1 MCGFLDK
8 IWIFAL
14 VWVDHEVFSNSNKEA
29 LCIFAFFRSSDHL
42 SSNKAS
48 RQGSVSQTPDREI
61 LQQRRSSTSSTSS
74 GTGIRVGGGLIETGK
89 PVVQSF
95 LPFGST
101 NAKKGPNYVIK
112 KGNRSRSQSRPPQQ
126 QPNNPTAQQTQ
137 QTNTTNKIVTSNTTN
152 ITKTEQKTVSSK
164 TVVST
169 EEKRLST
176 GISFNELD
184 VALKKVAKE
193 QEEVNVEVTLP
204 RKGNRRARSLSRNNT
219 ETLPDEVLLKKIL
232 SI

>member
-1 MCGFLDK
+1 MHFHDFLYNFSCYY
-8 IWIFAL
+8 IYLILF
-14 VWVDHEVFSNSNKEA
+14 VFLSS
-29 LCIFAFFRSSDHL
+29 FRSSDHL
-42 SSNKAS
+42 SSNRAS

-74 GTGIRVGGGLIETGK
+74 GTGIRVGGGLIDTGK

-112 KGNRSRSQSRPPQQ
+112 KGNRSRSQSRPPPTNTSTIQQ
-126 QPNNPTAQQTQ
+126 NTS
-137 QTNTTNKIVTSNTTN
+137 NTTNKIVTSSSTN
-152 ITKTEQKTVSSK
+152 VTNVTKIEQKSTLN
-164 TVVST
+164 TQVVTT
-169 EEKRLST
+169 EEKRLSSA
-176 GISFNELD
+176 ISFNELD

-204 RKGNRRARSLSRNNT
+204 RKGTRRARSLSRNNT
-219 ETLPDEVLLKKIL
+219 ETLPDEVLRKRFQHP
-232 SI
+232 

>member
-1 MCGFLDK
+1 MFVFL
-8 IWIFAL
+8 
-14 VWVDHEVFSNSNKEA
+14 SS
-29 LCIFAFFRSSDHL
+29 FRSSDHL
-42 SSNKAS
+42 SSNRAS

-74 GTGIRVGGGLIETGK
+74 GTGIRVGGGLIDTGK

-112 KGNRSRSQSRPPQQ
+112 KGNRSRSQSRPPPANTSTIQQ
-126 QPNNPTAQQTQ
+126 NTS
-137 QTNTTNKIVTSNTTN
+137 NTTNKIVTSSSTN
-152 ITKTEQKTVSSK
+152 VTNVTKIEQKSTLN
-164 TVVST
+164 TQVVTT
-169 EEKRLST
+169 EEKRLSSA
-176 GISFNELD
+176 ISFNELD

-204 RKGNRRARSLSRNNT
+204 RKGTRRARSLSRNNT
-219 ETLPDEVLLKKIL
+219 ETLPDEV
-232 SI
+232 

>member
-1 MCGFLDK
+1 M
-8 IWIFAL
+8 
-14 VWVDHEVFSNSNKEA
+14 
-29 LCIFAFFRSSDHL
+29 
-42 SSNKAS
+42 SSNRAS

-74 GTGIRVGGGLIETGK
+74 GTGIRVGGGLIDTGK

-112 KGNRSRSQSRPPQQ
+112 KGNRSRSQSRPPPANTSTIQQ
-126 QPNNPTAQQTQ
+126 NTS
-137 QTNTTNKIVTSNTTN
+137 NTTNKIVTSSSTN
-152 ITKTEQKTVSSK
+152 VTNVTKIEQKSTLN
-164 TVVST
+164 TQVVTT
-169 EEKRLST
+169 EEKRLSSA
-176 GISFNELD
+176 ISFNELD

-204 RKGNRRARSLSRNNT
+204 RKGTRRARSLSRNNT
-219 ETLPDEVLLKKIL
+219 ETLPDEV
-232 SI
+232 

>member
-1 MCGFLDK
+1 MRHLAAKFRLWTSSA
-8 IWIFAL
+8 IIL
-14 VWVDHEVFSNSNKEA
+14 LSS
-29 LCIFAFFRSSDHL
+29 FRSSDQL
-42 SSNKAS
+42 FSNKAS

-74 GTGIRVGGGLIETGK
+74 GTGIRVGGGLIDTGK

-112 KGNRSRSQSRPPQQ
+112 KGNRSRSQSRPPPANTSTIQQ
-126 QPNNPTAQQTQ
+126 NTS
-137 QTNTTNKIVTSNTTN
+137 NTTNKIVTSSSTN
-152 ITKTEQKTVSSK
+152 VTNVTKIEQKSS
-164 TVVST
+164 TLNTQVVTT
-169 EEKRLST
+169 EEKRLSNA
-176 GISFNELD
+176 ISFNELD

-204 RKGNRRARSLSRNNT
+204 RKGTRRARSLSRNNT
-219 ETLPDEVLLKKIL
+219 ETLPDEV
-232 SI
+232 

>member
-1 MCGFLDK
+1 MHSSGQIGISSIDRNFYS
-8 IWIFAL
+8 IFKL
-14 VWVDHEVFSNSNKEA
+14 KYEEA

-112 KGNRSRSQSRPPQQ
+112 KGNRSRSQSRPPPQ
-126 QPNNPTAQQTQ
+126 QPNNTTVQ

-152 ITKTEQKTVSSK
+152 ITKTEQKTISSK

-219 ETLPDEVLLKKIL
+219 ETLPDEVLLKKL
-232 SI
+232 

>member
-1 MCGFLDK
+1 MFVFL
-8 IWIFAL
+8 
-14 VWVDHEVFSNSNKEA
+14 SS
-29 LCIFAFFRSSDHL
+29 FRSSDHL
-42 SSNKAS
+42 SSNRAS

-74 GTGIRVGGGLIETGK
+74 GTGIRVGGGLIDTGK

-112 KGNRSRSQSRPPQQ
+112 KGNRSRSQSRPPPANTSTIQQ
-126 QPNNPTAQQTQ
+126 NTS
-137 QTNTTNKIVTSNTTN
+137 NTTNKIVTSSSTN
-152 ITKTEQKTVSSK
+152 MTNVTKIEQKSTLN
-164 TVVST
+164 TQVVTT
-169 EEKRLST
+169 EEKRLSSA
-176 GISFNELD
+176 ISFNELD

-204 RKGNRRARSLSRNNT
+204 RKGTRRARSLSRNNT
-219 ETLPDEVLLKKIL
+219 ETLPDEV
-232 SI
+232 

>member
-1 MCGFLDK
+1 MHFHDFFAQLFSLLFLL
-8 IWIFAL
+8 F
-14 VWVDHEVFSNSNKEA
+14 VFLSS
-29 LCIFAFFRSSDHL
+29 FRSSDHL
-42 SSNKAS
+42 SSNRAS

-74 GTGIRVGGGLIETGK
+74 GTGIRVGGGLIDTGK

-112 KGNRSRSQSRPPQQ
+112 KGNRSRSQSRPPPANTSTIQQ
-126 QPNNPTAQQTQ
+126 NTSNTA
-137 QTNTTNKIVTSNTTN
+137 TNKIVTSSSTN
-152 ITKTEQKTVSSK
+152 VTNVTKIEQKSTLN
-164 TVVST
+164 TQVVTT
-169 EEKRLST
+169 EEKRLSSA
-176 GISFNELD
+176 ISFNELD

-204 RKGNRRARSLSRNNT
+204 RKGTRRARSLSRNNT
-219 ETLPDEVLLKKIL
+219 ETLPDEV
-232 SI
+232 

>member
-1 MCGFLDK
+1 MRHLAAKFRLWTSSA
-8 IWIFAL
+8 IIL
-14 VWVDHEVFSNSNKEA
+14 LSS
-29 LCIFAFFRSSDHL
+29 FRSSDQL
-42 SSNKAS
+42 FSNKAS

-74 GTGIRVGGGLIETGK
+74 GTGIRVGGGLIDTGK

-112 KGNRSRSQSRPPQQ
+112 KGNRSRSQSRPPPANTSTIQQ
-126 QPNNPTAQQTQ
+126 NTS
-137 QTNTTNKIVTSNTTN
+137 NTTNKIVTSSSTN
-152 ITKTEQKTVSSK
+152 VTNVTKIEQKSS
-164 TVVST
+164 TLNTQVVTT
-169 EEKRLST
+169 EEKRLSSA
-176 GISFNELD
+176 ISFNELD

-204 RKGNRRARSLSRNNT
+204 RKGTRRARSLSRNNT
-219 ETLPDEVLLKKIL
+219 ETLPDEV
-232 SI
+232 

>member
-1 MCGFLDK
+1 MHFHDFFAQLFLLL
-8 IWIFAL
+8 FL
-14 VWVDHEVFSNSNKEA
+14 MFVFLSS
-29 LCIFAFFRSSDHL
+29 FRSSDHL
-42 SSNKAS
+42 SSNRAS

-74 GTGIRVGGGLIETGK
+74 GTGIRVGGGLIDTGK

-112 KGNRSRSQSRPPQQ
+112 KGNRSRSQSRPPPANTSTIQQ
-126 QPNNPTAQQTQ
+126 NTS
-137 QTNTTNKIVTSNTTN
+137 NTTNKIVTSSSTN
-152 ITKTEQKTVSSK
+152 VTNVTKIEQKSTLN
-164 TVVST
+164 TQVVTT
-169 EEKRLST
+169 EEKRLSSA
-176 GISFNELD
+176 ISFNELD

-204 RKGNRRARSLSRNNT
+204 RKGTRRARSLSRNNT
-219 ETLPDEVLLKKIL
+219 ETLPDEV
-232 SI
+232 

>member
-1 MCGFLDK
+1 MFVFL
-8 IWIFAL
+8 
-14 VWVDHEVFSNSNKEA
+14 SS
-29 LCIFAFFRSSDHL
+29 FRSSDHL
-42 SSNKAS
+42 SSNRAS

-74 GTGIRVGGGLIETGK
+74 GTGIRVGGGLIDTGK

-112 KGNRSRSQSRPPQQ
+112 KGNRSRSQSRPPPANNSTIQQ
-126 QPNNPTAQQTQ
+126 NTS
-137 QTNTTNKIVTSNTTN
+137 NTTNKIVTSSSTN
-152 ITKTEQKTVSSK
+152 VTNVTKIEQKSTLN
-164 TVVST
+164 TQVVTT
-169 EEKRLST
+169 EEKRLSSA
-176 GISFNELD
+176 ISFNELD

-204 RKGNRRARSLSRNNT
+204 RKGTRRARSLSRNNT
-219 ETLPDEVLLKKIL
+219 ETLPDEV
-232 SI
+232 

>member
-1 MCGFLDK
+1 M
-8 IWIFAL
+8 
-14 VWVDHEVFSNSNKEA
+14 
-29 LCIFAFFRSSDHL
+29 
-42 SSNKAS
+42 
-48 RQGSVSQTPDREI
+48 
-61 LQQRRSSTSSTSS
+61 
-74 GTGIRVGGGLIETGK
+74 
-89 PVVQSF
+89 QSF

-112 KGNRSRSQSRPPQQ
+112 KGNRSRSQSRPPPQP
-126 QPNNPTAQQTQ
+126 QPNNPTVQQTQ

-152 ITKTEQKTVSSK
+152 ITKTEQKTVNSK

-219 ETLPDEVLLKKIL
+219 ETLPDEVLLKKN
-232 SI
+232 SIHLEAHKNVVVEACKLVIAVKSS

>member
-1 MCGFLDK
+1 M
-8 IWIFAL
+8 
-14 VWVDHEVFSNSNKEA
+14 
-29 LCIFAFFRSSDHL
+29 
-42 SSNKAS
+42 SSNRAS

-74 GTGIRVGGGLIETGK
+74 GTGIRVGGGLIDTGK

-112 KGNRSRSQSRPPQQ
+112 KGNRSRSQSRPPPANTSTIQQ
-126 QPNNPTAQQTQ
+126 NTSNTA
-137 QTNTTNKIVTSNTTN
+137 TNKIVTSSSTN
-152 ITKTEQKTVSSK
+152 VTNVTKIEQKSTLN
-164 TVVST
+164 TQVVTT
-169 EEKRLST
+169 EEKRLSSA
-176 GISFNELD
+176 ISFNELD

-204 RKGNRRARSLSRNNT
+204 RKGTRRARSLSRNNT
-219 ETLPDEVLLKKIL
+219 ETLPDEV
-232 SI
+232 

>member
-1 MCGFLDK
+1 MFVFL
-8 IWIFAL
+8 
-14 VWVDHEVFSNSNKEA
+14 SS
-29 LCIFAFFRSSDHL
+29 FRSSDHL
-42 SSNKAS
+42 SSNRAS

-74 GTGIRVGGGLIETGK
+74 GTGIRVGGGLIDTGK

-112 KGNRSRSQSRPPQQ
+112 KGNRSRSQSRPPPANTSTIQQ
-126 QPNNPTAQQTQ
+126 NTS
-137 QTNTTNKIVTSNTTN
+137 NTTNKIVTSSSTN
-152 ITKTEQKTVSSK
+152 VTNVTKIEQKSTLN
-164 TVVST
+164 TQVVTT
-169 EEKRLST
+169 EEKRLSSA
-176 GISFNELD
+176 ISFNELD

-204 RKGNRRARSLSRNNT
+204 RKGTRRARSLSWNNT
-219 ETLPDEVLLKKIL
+219 ETLPDEV
-232 SI
+232 

>member
-1 MCGFLDK
+1 M
-8 IWIFAL
+8 
-14 VWVDHEVFSNSNKEA
+14 
-29 LCIFAFFRSSDHL
+29 
-42 SSNKAS
+42 SSNRAS

-74 GTGIRVGGGLIETGK
+74 GTGIRVGGGLIDTGK

-112 KGNRSRSQSRPPQQ
+112 KGNRSRSQSRPPPANTSTIQQ
-126 QPNNPTAQQTQ
+126 NTS
-137 QTNTTNKIVTSNTTN
+137 NTTNKIVTSSSTN
-152 ITKTEQKTVSSK
+152 VTNVTKIEQKSS
-164 TVVST
+164 TLNTQVVTT
-169 EEKRLST
+169 EEKRLSSA
-176 GISFNELD
+176 ISFNELD

-204 RKGNRRARSLSRNNT
+204 RKGTRRARSLSRNNT
-219 ETLPDEVLLKKIL
+219 ETLPDEVLRKRFQHP
-232 SI
+232 

>member
-1 MCGFLDK
+1 M
-8 IWIFAL
+8 
-14 VWVDHEVFSNSNKEA
+14 
-29 LCIFAFFRSSDHL
+29 
-42 SSNKAS
+42 SSNRAS

-74 GTGIRVGGGLIETGK
+74 GTGIRVGGGLIDTGK

-112 KGNRSRSQSRPPQQ
+112 KGNRSRSQSRPPPTNTSTIQQ
-126 QPNNPTAQQTQ
+126 NTS
-137 QTNTTNKIVTSNTTN
+137 NTTNKIVTSSSTN
-152 ITKTEQKTVSSK
+152 VTNVTKIEQKSS
-164 TVVST
+164 TLNTQVVTT
-169 EEKRLST
+169 EEKRLSSA
-176 GISFNELD
+176 ISFNELD

-204 RKGNRRARSLSRNNT
+204 RKGTRRARSLSRNNT
-219 ETLPDEVLLKKIL
+219 ETLPDEV
-232 SI
+232 

>member
-1 MCGFLDK
+1 MDFHDFFVQLFLLLFL
-8 IWIFAL
+8 ILF
-14 VWVDHEVFSNSNKEA
+14 VFLSS
-29 LCIFAFFRSSDHL
+29 FRSSDHL
-42 SSNKAS
+42 SSNRAS

-74 GTGIRVGGGLIETGK
+74 GTGIRVGGGLIDTGK

-112 KGNRSRSQSRPPQQ
+112 KGNRSRSQSRPPPANTSTIQQ
-126 QPNNPTAQQTQ
+126 NTS
-137 QTNTTNKIVTSNTTN
+137 NTTNKIVTSSSTN
-152 ITKTEQKTVSSK
+152 VTNVTKIEQKSTLN
-164 TVVST
+164 TQVVTT
-169 EEKRLST
+169 EEKRLSSA
-176 GISFNELD
+176 ISFNELD

-204 RKGNRRARSLSRNNT
+204 RKGTRRARSLSRNNT
-219 ETLPDEVLLKKIL
+219 ETLPDEVLRKRFQHP
-232 SI
+232 